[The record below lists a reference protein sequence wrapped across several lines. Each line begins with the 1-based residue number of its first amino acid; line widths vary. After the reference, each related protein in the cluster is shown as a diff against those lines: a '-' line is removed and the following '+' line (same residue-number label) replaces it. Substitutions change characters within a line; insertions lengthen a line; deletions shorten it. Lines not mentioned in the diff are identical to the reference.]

1 MSAPADV
8 DRPHVLVLG
17 GTAEARALA
26 AALVADGV
34 AVTSSLAGRVSQ
46 PRLPVGEVRIGGFGG
61 ASGLA
66 AWIEAHRPAAVVD
79 ATHPFAARMSR
90 NAAQAAAATGV
101 PLARLARPGWSG
113 HERAGEW
120 TWVAD
125 VPAAIDAADAARR
138 PLVTTGRQSVG
149 HYLSAWA
156 HREVVLRIV
165 EPLTDPAP
173 PAWTVL
179 RSRGP
184 YDLPG
189 ERELMREQRADHL
202 VTKDSGGTFTAPKL
216 EAAAELGIPVVVVA
230 RPDPV
235 VGVEQRTDVAGTLDW
250 VARALRG

>member
-1 MSAPADV
+1 MP
-8 DRPHVLVLG
+8 P
-17 GTAEARALA
+17 EKY
-26 AALVADGV
+26 
-34 AVTSSLAGRVSQ
+34 
-46 PRLPVGEVRIGGFGG
+46 
-61 ASGLA
+61 
-66 AWIEAHRPAAVVD
+66 
-79 ATHPFAARMSR
+79 
-90 NAAQAAAATGV
+90 
-101 PLARLARPGWSG
+101 
-113 HERAGEW
+113 
-120 TWVAD
+120 D

-156 HREVVLRIV
+156 EKEIVLRIV

-235 VGVEQRTDVAGTLDW
+235 VGVEQRTDVESADYLAVQPAFDRDVLELFREHGTGVELGGD
-250 VARALRG
+250 RTS